1 MVTRRTAKRQKAQ
14 QTIEN
19 RYDAAGAGR
28 RIARWNPGGHGPQK
42 AVAGVDKMRQRT
54 HDAVR
59 NDWAAESA
67 VGKWTTTL
75 VGTGIQPRWKA
86 DDIRPVWDRWGK
98 AADADGA
105 LDIYGL
111 EALMVRSWMEG
122 GEVFIRRRP
131 RVLGTKLPLPL
142 QIQVIESEFVP
153 IFDADTWTG
162 MPAGNT
168 IQQGIER
175 DRSGQ
180 RIAYWVYKEHPG
192 DGRNGAAPG
201 STDLVRVAASQMAH
215 LYDVKRAGALRGV
228 TPLASVLV
236 RIRNSGDFEDA
247 VLDRQKLANLFTMF
261 ITRSM
266 PPEWADINFDP
277 NTGLPAF
284 YDQNGTTMVG
294 LEPGMSQTLAPGEG
308 VTFANPPEAGTTY
321 PDYLRSTALGTASGT
336 HMPYEFLTGDI
347 KDVSDRTLRL
357 VVQEFRRFAQQ
368 RQWLNIIPQAL
379 QRIADWFAEAAVLAG
394 EFDLS
399 RLDEIKAVEWA
410 PHAWDY
416 IHPTQDAQGK
426 QMLLDMGVVSRT
438 GLILERGDDPK
449 KVLEQRVDDKKAE
462 DDAGLTPP
470 EPAAP
475 PADPTKKAQASL
487 LEAQADAL
495 RREPPPPPAD
505 RLPDVVG
512 VLATMLAAQQENTT
526 RMLAALATQSQEA
539 AERAAQQQ
547 AQAVE
552 RLEAQRRDDQARAE
566 AARAEAAERE
576 SRLRAEIAAAADE
589 SRRALA
595 LVLQQGQQAQA
606 AQSEALQ
613 ATIASLKTPSTSPEL
628 GAAVLQLVSS
638 RGASK

>member
-1 MVTRRTAKRQKAQ
+1 MVTRRTAKRQAQ
-14 QTIEN
+14 EKMQA
-19 RYDAAGAGR
+19 RFDAGGMGR
-28 RIARWNPGGHGPQK
+28 RVARWNPGGHGPQK
-42 AVAGVDKMRQRT
+42 AIEGRDRMLNRT
-54 HDAVR
+54 RDSVR
-59 NDWAAESA
+59 NDWASESS

-98 AADADGA
+98 VADADGA

-131 RVLGTKLPLPL
+131 RVLGTRFPLPL

-153 IFDADTWTG
+153 IFDADAWPG
-162 MPAGNT
+162 MPVGNT
-168 IQQGIER
+168 IQQGVER

-180 RIAYWVYKEHPG
+180 RIAFWVYKDHPG
-192 DGRNGAAPG
+192 DGRQG
-201 STDLVRVAASQMAH
+201 SGPREDQLVRVAASQMAH

-228 TPLASVLV
+228 TPLASVLL

-321 PDYLRSTALGTASGT
+321 PDYLRSTALGTAAGM
-336 HMPYEFLTGDI
+336 HMPYEFLSGDI

-379 QRIADWFAEAAVLAG
+379 QRVADWFAEAAVLAG

-426 QMLLDMGVVSRT
+426 QMLLEMGVVSKT

-449 KVLEQRVDDKKAE
+449 KILEQRVDDKKAE
-462 DDAGLTPP
+462 DKAGLTPP
-470 EPAAP
+470 P
-475 PADPTKKAQASL
+475 PAKPEPRPVDPTKKAQAVL
-487 LEAQADAL
+487 LEAQAEAL
-495 RREPPPPPAD
+495 RREPAPPPAD
-505 RLPDVVG
+505 RMPDVVG
-512 VLATMLAAQQENTT
+512 ALATMLAAQQESTT
-526 RMLAALATQSQEA
+526 RMLAAMAQQAQETAERHAQA
-539 AERAAQQQ
+539 AERA
-547 AQAVE
+547 
-552 RLEAQRRDDQARAE
+552 EALRRDDQARAE
-566 AARAEAAERE
+566 QARAEAAERE
-576 SRLRAEIAAAADE
+576 QRLRAEIAASADE

-613 ATIASLKTPSTSPEL
+613 ATLASLKTPPTSPEL
-628 GAAVLQLVSS
+628 GAAVLSLVSS